1 MGDIEEEFKAKN
13 LGGVDWLKL
22 KPAEINSAI
31 DACSDVAALRAM
43 LKKMA
48 VAVWFLVQTEI
59 VNR

>member
-22 KPAEINSAI
+22 KPPEINNAI
-31 DACSDVAALRAM
+31 DACSDVATLRAM

-48 VAVWFLVQTEI
+48 ITIWFLVQMEI

>member
-22 KPAEINSAI
+22 KPPEINNAI
-31 DACSDVAALRAM
+31 DACSDVATLRAM

-48 VAVWFLVQTEI
+48 TTIWFLVQTEI